1 MHGRTHWQVP
11 ENYSNK
17 NLTKIGTVKI
27 NKPVLLNTDYLHDVK
42 IIKAPRLN
50 WVTRW
55 YGMKNYTFSE
65 FKNLVEVTL
74 NV

>member
-1 MHGRTHWQVP
+1 M
-11 ENYSNK
+11 
-17 NLTKIGTVKI
+17 GTVKI
-27 NKPVLLNTDYLHDVK
+27 DKPVLLNTDYLHDVK